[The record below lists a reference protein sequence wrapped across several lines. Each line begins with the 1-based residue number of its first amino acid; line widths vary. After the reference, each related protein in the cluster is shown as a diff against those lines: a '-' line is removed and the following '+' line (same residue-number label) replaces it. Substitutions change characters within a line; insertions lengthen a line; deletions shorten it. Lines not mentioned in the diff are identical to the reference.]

1 MKPSKML
8 SSFMQAI
15 SEGLSKPMKGYV
27 RDMLFGISVGR
38 STMLSEIGRS
48 LGEEADLITT
58 EMRLSRNLVNRNL
71 DEDSM
76 RERYLKAVS
85 PFVQNAVVALDF
97 SEIRKEY
104 AEKQEWLCG
113 IWDDTRKEKGHGY
126 WLLNIEAIDGE
137 HRHFPLWLEPFSQ
150 NAPGYKSQAAVVEAA
165 IQKVAAHTGKNC
177 VWVLDRGFDGASYIE
192 ILERAGLT
200 YCVRQTGRRKVTA
213 DDGRPALTT
222 EIAGK
227 METPHIGK
235 WRVVEKG
242 KEFPVLFRYGSAR
255 ITFPSDGKT
264 RQLIVVR
271 IGKHH
276 NPLMLLTNSMAH
288 SVAAIEKIAIAYFK
302 RWGIEEGTR
311 LVKQIFDL
319 ENVRAMSFAGIR
331 RVVLFAY
338 LAYGFLCVFAKQA
351 GKTAL
356 RLALRFYKSFTP
368 KTPPHFIYYRLA
380 HALAA
385 IFLGEGPP
393 GEFNGEN
400 V

>member
-15 SEGLSKPMKGYV
+15 SEGFSKPMKGYV

-71 DEDSM
+71 DEEPM
-76 RERYLKAVS
+76 RERYLEAVS

-104 AEKQEWLCG
+104 AQKQEWLCG
-113 IWDDTRKEKGHGY
+113 IWDDTRKEKAYGY
-126 WLLNIEAIDGE
+126 WLLNVEAIDGTGK
-137 HRHFPLWLEPFSQ
+137 HFPLWLEPFSQ
-150 NAPGYKSQAAVVEAA
+150 NAPGYKSQAAVVENG
-165 IQKVAAHTGKNC
+165 IRQVAEHTGKNC
-177 VWVLDRGFDGASYIE
+177 VWVLDRGFDGGNYIE

-200 YCVRQTGRRKVTA
+200 YCVRQTGRRKVIA
-213 DDGRPALTT
+213 ENGQPALTV
-222 EIAGK
+222 EIAERV
-227 METPHIGK
+227 ETPHIGK

-242 KEFPVLFRYGSAR
+242 REFPVLFHYGSAR
-255 ITFPSDGKT
+255 ITFPSDGKA

-271 IGKHH
+271 VGKHQR
-276 NPLMLLTNSMAH
+276 PLMLLTNSMAH

-338 LAYGFLCVFAKQA
+338 LAYGFLCLFARRA

-380 HALAA
+380 HALALM
-385 IFLGEGPP
+385 FLSEGPP
-393 GEFNGEN
+393 GAFDGC
-400 V
+400 

>member
-1 MKPSKML
+1 M
-8 SSFMQAI
+8 
-15 SEGLSKPMKGYV
+15 GYV

-48 LGEEADLITT
+48 LGEDADLITT

-71 DEDSM
+71 DEDSV
-76 RERYLKAVS
+76 RERYLSAVQ
-85 PFVQNAVVALDF
+85 PFVQDAVIALDF

-104 AEKQEWLCG
+104 SQKQEWLCG
-113 IWDDTRKEKGHGY
+113 IWDDTRKQKGYGY

-137 HRHFPLWLEPFSQ
+137 RRHFPLWLEPFSQ
-150 NAPGYKSQAAVVEAA
+150 NAPGYKSQAAVVESA

-177 VWVLDRGFDGASYIE
+177 VWVLDRGYDGATYIE

-200 YCVRQTGRRKVTA
+200 YCVRQIGRRKVIA
-213 DDGRPALTT
+213 EDGRAALTS

-227 METPHIGK
+227 
-235 WRVVEKG
+235 VELSHVGMWHGVTKG
-242 KEFPVLFRYGSAR
+242 REYPFAFRYGSVR
-255 ITFPSDGKT
+255 VTFPSDGKT

-271 IGKHH
+271 VRNHKI
-276 NPLMLLTNSMAH
+276 PLMLLTNS
-288 SVAAIEKIAIAYFK
+288 AAMSPSAVSNLIIAYFK

-319 ENVRAMSFAGIR
+319 ENVRAMSFTGIR

-338 LAYGFLCVFAKQA
+338 LAYGFLCLFARKA
-351 GKTAL
+351 GKTAV
-356 RLALRFYKSFTP
+356 RLALRFYKSFSP
-368 KTPPHFIYYRLA
+368 DVQPHFIYYRLA

-393 GEFNGEN
+393 GD
-400 V
+400 VYA

>member
-15 SEGLSKPMKGYV
+15 SEGFSKPMKGYV
-27 RDMLFGISVGR
+27 RDMLFGISTGR

-48 LGEEADLITT
+48 LGEEAELITT
-58 EMRLSRNLVNRNL
+58 EMRLSRNLVNGNL
-71 DEDSM
+71 DEEAM
-76 RERYLKAVS
+76 RERYLKAVA
-85 PFVQNAVVALDF
+85 PFVQNAVIALDF

-113 IWDDTRKEKGHGY
+113 IWDDTRKEKAYGY
-126 WLLNIEAIDGE
+126 WLLNIEAIDATGK
-137 HRHFPLWLEPFSQ
+137 HFPLWLEPFSQ
-150 NAPGYKSQAAVVEAA
+150 NAPNYKSQAAVVANG
-165 IQKVAAHTGKNC
+165 IRQVAERTGKNC
-177 VWVLDRGFDGASYIE
+177 VWVFDRGFDGGNYIE
-192 ILERAGLT
+192 ILESFGLT
-200 YCVRQTGRRKVTA
+200 YCIRQTGRRKVFA
-213 DDGRPALTT
+213 DNGQPALTA
-222 EIAGK
+222 EIAERI
-227 METPHIGK
+227 ETPHVGK

-242 KEFPVLFRYGSAR
+242 REFPVLFHYGSAR

-271 IGKHH
+271 IAKHAK
-276 NPLMLLTNSMAH
+276 PLMLLTNSMAH

-331 RVVLFAY
+331 RIVLFSY
-338 LAYGFLCVFAKQA
+338 LAYGFLCLFAKQA

-385 IFLGEGPP
+385 IFLSEGPP
-393 GEFNGEN
+393 GVFDAA
-400 V
+400 